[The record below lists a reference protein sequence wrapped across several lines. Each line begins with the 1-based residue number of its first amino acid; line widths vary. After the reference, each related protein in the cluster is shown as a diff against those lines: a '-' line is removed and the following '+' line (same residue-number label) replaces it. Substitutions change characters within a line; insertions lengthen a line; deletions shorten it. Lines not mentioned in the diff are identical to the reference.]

1 MPEQVAPEHAEP
13 EHAAS
18 ERPASEQD
26 PPACPRPGRLP
37 LAAAAAAVTVVGL
50 LVATNGSGPVAD
62 AAGDA
67 LYAVLVYLV
76 LATCL
81 PGARRTVLMVTAFAL
96 CALVELAQLTG
107 VPAAL
112 VEMWGP
118 VRYLLGT
125 TFNAVDLLAY
135 GAGALAGAGIHR
147 ALTTTRTTRTTRIVA
162 QERR

>member
-1 MPEQVAPEHAEP
+1 MTPEQAAPEQ
-13 EHAAS
+13 S
-18 ERPASEQD
+18 
-26 PPACPRPGRLP
+26 RPGRLK
-37 LAAAAAAVTVVGL
+37 LAAAGAAVTVVGL
-50 LVATNGSGPVAD
+50 LVATSGSGPVAD

-76 LATCL
+76 LATCW
-81 PGARRTVLMVTAFAL
+81 PGARWTTLTITAFAL

-147 ALTTTRTTRTTRIVA
+147 ALTRPRTMA
-162 QERR
+162 QARR